1 MTSDAEALRRRAE
14 TARRLRAGVGVLS
27 SVTLQ
32 RLEAQLPWYRSMSS
46 SDRSWVGLLAQSG
59 ISSFVDWYRKPDTNL
74 RVVAD
79 IFKTAP
85 RDLIRAISLQQTL
98 QLLKI
103 VVEVVE
109 ERVPDIA
116 RPVEQP
122 ALREAVLIYSREIAF
137 AAADVYARAAE
148 ARGNWDA
155 RLEAMVVDALVRGDS
170 VDELASRTAAFGWQ
184 SEGPVCVIVG
194 RAPQRSAKKGLD
206 GIRRKA
212 GRWAD
217 DALVGIHDN
226 RLFIVLGGVTE
237 LDDAV
242 EDLSD
247 CFGPSEVIVGPAV
260 PGLAE
265 AATSAKAAIRALKA
279 ATARPD
285 SPRPVKADDLL
296 PERALSG
303 DRSALTEL
311 IERFYEPLTSG
322 TGQLLKTVSA
332 YVEFGSSLEATAK
345 ALSVHPNTVRYR
357 LRKIADAIGLDP
369 TTSRDAFVIHI
380 ALVYGRLSEDGVL
393 SNNDKS
399 QRDRSSVH

>member
-1 MTSDAEALRRRAE
+1 MMSDSETLRRRAE

-74 RVVAD
+74 RVVSD
-79 IFKTAP
+79 LFKTAP

-116 RPVEQP
+116 RPAEQP

-148 ARGNWDA
+148 ARGSWDA
-155 RLEAMVVDALVRGDS
+155 RLEAMVIDALVRGDS

-194 RAPQRSAKKGLD
+194 RAPQRSAKKGLE

-212 GRWAD
+212 RRWAD
-217 DALVGIHDN
+217 DALVGIQ
-226 RLFIVLGGVTE
+226 
-237 LDDAV
+237 
-242 EDLSD
+242 
-247 CFGPSEVIVGPAV
+247 
-260 PGLAE
+260 
-265 AATSAKAAIRALKA
+265 
-279 ATARPD
+279 
-285 SPRPVKADDLL
+285 
-296 PERALSG
+296 
-303 DRSALTEL
+303 DR
-311 IERFYEPLTSG
+311 
-322 TGQLLKTVSA
+322 K
-332 YVEFGSSLEATAK
+332 
-345 ALSVHPNTVRYR
+345 SVV
-357 LRKIADAIGLDP
+357 
-369 TTSRDAFVIHI
+369 
-380 ALVYGRLSEDGVL
+380 
-393 SNNDKS
+393 
-399 QRDRSSVH
+399 

>member
-1 MTSDAEALRRRAE
+1 MSMMSDSETLRRRAE

-74 RVVAD
+74 RVVSD
-79 IFKTAP
+79 LFKTAP

-116 RPVEQP
+116 RPAEQP

-148 ARGNWDA
+148 ARGSWDA
-155 RLEAMVVDALVRGDS
+155 RLEAMVIDALVRGDS

-194 RAPQRSAKKGLD
+194 RAPQRSAKKGLE

-212 GRWAD
+212 RRWAD

-226 RLFIVLGGVTE
+226 RLLIVLGGVSE

-247 CFGPSEVIVGPAV
+247 CFGPSEVIVGPTV
-260 PGLAE
+260 PVLAE
-265 AATSAKAAIRALKA
+265 AATSAKAAIRALRA
-279 ATARPD
+279 ATARPA
-285 SPRPVKADDLL
+285 SPRPGKADALL
-296 PERALSG
+296 PEPALSG
-303 DRSALTEL
+303 DGIALREL
-311 IERFYEPLTSG
+311 IERYYEPLTTG

-357 LRKIADAIGLDP
+357 LRKITDAIGLDP

-380 ALVYGRLSEDGVL
+380 ALVYGRLSEDGLL
-393 SNNDKS
+393 SNSDKS
-399 QRDRSSVH
+399 R